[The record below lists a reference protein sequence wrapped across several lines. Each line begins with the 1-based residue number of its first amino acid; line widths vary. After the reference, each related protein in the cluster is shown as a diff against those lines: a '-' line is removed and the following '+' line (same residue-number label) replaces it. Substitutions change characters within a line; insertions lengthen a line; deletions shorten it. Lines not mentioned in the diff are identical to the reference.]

1 MSNLDT
7 RKESAMGWR
16 FRKSVKILP
25 GIKLNFGKSGTSVTL
40 GGKTARTTINSK
52 TGKVTNSVSIPG
64 TGLYYS
70 ETSNLK
76 KKK

>member
-1 MSNLDT
+1 
-7 RKESAMGWR
+7 MGWR

-25 GIKLNFGKSGTSVTL
+25 GVKLNFSKTGTSVTV
-40 GGKTARTTINSK
+40 GGKAARTTINK
-52 TGKVTNSVSIPG
+52 NTGKVTNSVSIPG

-70 ETSNLK
+70 ETTNLK